1 MSEKKIILTGDRPTG
16 PLHLGHYVGS
26 LQNRVKLQSTHKQ
39 FVMIADQQAL
49 TDNADNP
56 QKIIDAIFQVLLDYL
71 SVGIDPKVTTIF
83 AQSGIPQISELAFYY
98 LNLVT
103 VARLSRN
110 PTIKDE
116 IRQRGFEESIPAGFL
131 VYPVHQAADITIV
144 NAQLVPVGAD
154 QLPMIEQ
161 TNEIVRSFNR
171 IYGPIFNE
179 VEALIP
185 EGCARLMGTNGQEK
199 MSKSLGNAI
208 YLSDDADTVTKKVMG
223 MYTDP
228 NHLRASDPGKVEGNP
243 VFTYLDV
250 FGSDTQKIQ
259 EMKDHYTRGGLGD
272 VVVKKY
278 LNDVLQTFL
287 EPIRARR
294 KEFEGN
300 QDALRSL
307 LQQGTADVRAI
318 AEGTIKKVKTAIGLT
333 YI

>member
-1 MSEKKIILTGDRPTG
+1 
-16 PLHLGHYVGS
+16 
-26 LQNRVKLQSTHKQ
+26 
-39 FVMIADQQAL
+39 
-49 TDNADNP
+49 
-56 QKIIDAIFQVLLDYL
+56 
-71 SVGIDPKVTTIF
+71 
-83 AQSGIPQISELAFYY
+83 
-98 LNLVT
+98 
-103 VARLSRN
+103 
-110 PTIKDE
+110 
-116 IRQRGFEESIPAGFL
+116 
-131 VYPVHQAADITIV
+131 
-144 NAQLVPVGAD
+144 
-154 QLPMIEQ
+154 MIEQ